1 MKLIF
6 VLAAALSTACAA
18 SVQPKEYPDYT
29 HSSGIALDSLDA
41 RNPQVVE
48 NLGVVCRVWGYVKYH
63 HPAFDT
69 PVLDADCELFGLL
82 PRVAK
87 AAPGERNA
95 ALYDWVRGLGP
106 FTTDRAELDEALKEL
121 QCVETADLSWTRD
134 TTQLG
139 TPLSELLQELR
150 YAQREKNRY
159 TDFTPT
165 GNFSMEG
172 ESTLGSLDDCGYRL
186 LHLFRFWNV
195 IEYFSPNRNLTDTPW
210 SEIPEKYIPL
220 FIPAPSTGYPETC
233 QLRAELCDSHAAAV
247 QYNMYGYK
255 SIPAEVRNADDRVF
269 VTADGPLRK
278 GDEILSIDGRDWKR
292 THDGLTRFEAASND
306 ENRNYMTARCMLLS
320 HRDTAVV
327 ELVRNGRRL
336 TERIATRSIADWNPY
351 DTERMRDTAGMRLID
366 DGVGYMTGVHYTA
379 AGRARIMERFRD
391 TKALVVDLRCYPR
404 EFMVFDFIGRYF
416 LPRTVQHVTWLVPT
430 GALPGVFYRLPATL
444 PANPDNLIVQE
455 NPDCYKGR
463 VVVLVDSST
472 QSQAEYTAMTFQA
485 TSRCTVVG
493 TQTAGADGN
502 VTALRMP
509 GGDSGWFSGLGVY
522 YPDGTNAQRTGV
534 TIDVPV
540 HATVEGLRAG
550 RDEILEKA
558 LEIFRTGEYDPA
570 KKE

>member
-29 HSSGIALDSLDA
+29 RSSGIALDSLDA

-48 NLGVVCRVWGYVKYH
+48 NLGLVCRVWGYVKYH

-121 QCVETADLSWTRD
+121 QCVETANLSWTRD

-150 YAQREKNRY
+150 YAKREKNRY

-233 QLRAELCDSHAAAV
+233 QLGPNCAIRTLRPSNTTCTGTNPFPPRCAMPTTGSSSRRTGRCARGTRFFRSTAGTGNVRTTDSHAS
-247 QYNMYGYK
+247 K
-255 SIPAEVRNADDRVF
+255 LHPTTK
-269 VTADGPLRK
+269 TA
-278 GDEILSIDGRDWKR
+278 
-292 THDGLTRFEAASND
+292 TT
-306 ENRNYMTARCMLLS
+306 
-320 HRDTAVV
+320 
-327 ELVRNGRRL
+327 
-336 TERIATRSIADWNPY
+336 
-351 DTERMRDTAGMRLID
+351 
-366 DGVGYMTGVHYTA
+366 
-379 AGRARIMERFRD
+379 
-391 TKALVVDLRCYPR
+391 
-404 EFMVFDFIGRYF
+404 
-416 LPRTVQHVTWLVPT
+416 
-430 GALPGVFYRLPATL
+430 
-444 PANPDNLIVQE
+444 
-455 NPDCYKGR
+455 
-463 VVVLVDSST
+463 
-472 QSQAEYTAMTFQA
+472 
-485 TSRCTVVG
+485 
-493 TQTAGADGN
+493 
-502 VTALRMP
+502 
-509 GGDSGWFSGLGVY
+509 
-522 YPDGTNAQRTGV
+522 
-534 TIDVPV
+534 
-540 HATVEGLRAG
+540 
-550 RDEILEKA
+550 
-558 LEIFRTGEYDPA
+558 
-570 KKE
+570 